1 MWNDLV
7 QVGVPQSDGITTSE
21 LFCQWQKL
29 TPKQKKKKKKIPL
42 HPISRQGTTWQVPK
56 QQKGRSGGSSQIIYT
71 VVSYHK
77 EDQHLCVPSTI
88 KHQSGGI
95 LPVLALV
102 DNTGAEVTVLHR
114 DINGKE
120 AAPQSTEIPS
130 PQAKVTLTE
139 GNTTPFTTIVLITT
153 VEEYILGIDVLAG

>member
-1 MWNDLV
+1 M
-7 QVGVPQSDGITTSE
+7 
-21 LFCQWQKL
+21 
-29 TPKQKKKKKKIPL
+29 
-42 HPISRQGTTWQVPK
+42 
-56 QQKGRSGGSSQIIYT
+56 
-71 VVSYHK
+71 
-77 EDQHLCVPSTI
+77 
-88 KHQSGGI
+88 
-95 LPVLALV
+95 LALV

-139 GNTTPFTTIVLITT
+139 GNTTPFTTMVLIAT